1 MVTTMVCAPVAGR
14 TCGKADGK
22 VQEIDKPLGHDW
34 DDGELKDADCEK
46 AERVVYTC
54 ERCGEVKEEIIPNGE
69 AAKGHKFVDKIV
81 APTCKTK
88 GYTERTCER
97 CDLYEKINETEI
109 DKDAHVAKLDKVIR
123 EATCTVNGLGR
134 YTCELCGEYLGY
146 RAIEAKH
153 VYGAPIFDEGKEAT
167 CGKDGYGYYVCAVCG
182 EETEKDVIPATGKHE
197 FVDETVIPATCT
209 EPEKVGRICKVSFSP
224 QRVHSFLPS
233 LPQVGST
240 IFQLWL
246 HSSAIAGRQHTA
258 STSARI
264 HVRIRFMFLPLAS
277 SSLS

>member
-1 MVTTMVCAPVAGR
+1 MQ
-14 TCGKADGK
+14 
-22 VQEIDKPLGHDW
+22 QENS
-34 DDGELKDADCEK
+34 
-46 AERVVYTC
+46 
-54 ERCGEVKEEIIPNGE
+54 EVKEEIITNGE

-109 DKDAHVAKLDKVIR
+109 DKDAHVAKLDKTIR
-123 EATCTVNGLGR
+123 KATCTVNGLGR

-197 FVDETVIPATCT
+197 FRNPPA
-209 EPEKVGRICKVSFSP
+209 ERAG
-224 QRVHSFLPS
+224 QRNRGDHAFP
-233 LPQVGST
+233 
-240 IFQLWL
+240 
-246 HSSAIAGRQHTA
+246 
-258 STSARI
+258 
-264 HVRIRFMFLPLAS
+264 
-277 SSLS
+277 